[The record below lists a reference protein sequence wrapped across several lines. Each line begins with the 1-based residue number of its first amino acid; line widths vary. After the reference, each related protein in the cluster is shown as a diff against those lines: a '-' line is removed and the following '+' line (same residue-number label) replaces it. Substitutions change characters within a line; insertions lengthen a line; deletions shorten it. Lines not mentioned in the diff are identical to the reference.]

1 MVRNLVDNK
10 MKKLALIST
19 FCNSTEKVNVLKEN
33 LLVLKD
39 LQVETL
45 VLSPIPLDEEII
57 KISTYCFFTKENPV
71 LTWPERAN
79 TFWYSNLNAKGE
91 YVEMHR
97 DIDDYGW
104 AGVYQMKKLSEI
116 GLTMNYD
123 IYYHMIY
130 DLEITDKI
138 KDDVKNNVINRTYHR
153 INPKNNQTQ
162 WDVTLHFMIMDKE
175 NISYIAGSINKQRY
189 IDLNGFAEE
198 YVKNIL
204 SDLNLSKSDFDV
216 RDKVR
221 YIDADDNNIFNYS
234 KTNEYKIFFGKW
246 DVVSEDIGD
255 DLWVVIYDIQDNK
268 NVKIVLDDSLDIQV
282 EHLTPIILN
291 QKDFNKIEVIT
302 DSSRIEYTSIIE
314 EISRNVIKYD
324 KNFKKND

>member
-1 MVRNLVDNK
+1 
-10 MKKLALIST
+10 
-19 FCNSTEKVNVLKEN
+19 
-33 LLVLKD
+33 
-39 LQVETL
+39 
-45 VLSPIPLDEEII
+45 
-57 KISTYCFFTKENPV
+57 
-71 LTWPERAN
+71 
-79 TFWYSNLNAKGE
+79 
-91 YVEMHR
+91 
-97 DIDDYGW
+97 
-104 AGVYQMKKLSEI
+104 
-116 GLTMNYD
+116 
-123 IYYHMIY
+123 
-130 DLEITDKI
+130 
-138 KDDVKNNVINRTYHR
+138 
-153 INPKNNQTQ
+153 
-162 WDVTLHFMIMDKE
+162 MIMDKE
-175 NISYIAGSINKQRY
+175 NISYFAGSINKQRY

-198 YVKNIL
+198 YVKNIV

-246 DVVSEDIGD
+246 DVVSGAIGD